1 MARQTLVVD
10 ASVGVKWFSDKG
22 EASLASALAIRDG
35 HVAGITQ
42 IVVPD
47 LFHYEVANALVH
59 KRHIPTEE
67 VQRAIQNLFGLGLE
81 VFTIDAELMVEAV
94 KRAREFKITIY
105 DASYI
110 AVAEKCNCPLV
121 TANPR
126 HQGLAVGCQVI
137 PLEQWWKGN

>member
-1 MARQTLVVD
+1 MLD
-10 ASVGVKWFSDKG
+10 ASVLVKWFSTTG
-22 EASLASALAIRDG
+22 EAN
-35 HVAGITQ
+35 VAEAVDIMERHAEGDL
-42 IVVPD
+42 VVAVPD
-47 LFHYEVANALVH
+47 LAYYEVANALTGKKVL
-59 KRHIPTEE
+59 T
-67 VQRAIQNLFGLGLE
+67 IQTVNLAMRDLFDFKLQ
-81 VFTIDAELMVEAV
+81 TIAIDAELMVEAV

-137 PLEQWWKGN
+137 PLERWGKRAG